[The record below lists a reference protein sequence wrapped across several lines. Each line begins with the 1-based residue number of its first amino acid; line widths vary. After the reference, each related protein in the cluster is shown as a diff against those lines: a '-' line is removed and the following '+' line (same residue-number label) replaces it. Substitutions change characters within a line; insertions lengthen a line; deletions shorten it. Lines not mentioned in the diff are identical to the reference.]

1 MSFLAQAK
9 MADDNYLI
17 ERIAAC
23 AALQGVAEP
32 RTWAVNRM
40 WRLCAT
46 PGWAAAYAQRF
57 NATELLADPAGYAPK
72 IGADEAVI
80 TDSMIAAAV
89 KAVLGEDEQ
98 QAPPVVDAA
107 E

>member
-40 WRLCAT
+40 WRLCAI
-46 PGWAAAYAQRF
+46 PGWATAYAQRF
-57 NATELLADPAGYAPK
+57 NAAELLADPAGYAPN
-72 IGADEAVI
+72 IGADESVV

-89 KAVLGEDEQ
+89 KAMLNEE
-98 QAPPVVDAA
+98 QAPPAGVAA